1 MEAQLI
7 PDAAA
12 VEATEVLGKD
22 RQVCAG
28 FARVPYFPLVVKR
41 GHGAIIEDTAG
52 KQYIDLLAS
61 AAAVNTGHT
70 HPRVVAAIT
79 EQARN
84 LIHYTPAY
92 LYLEQT
98 VQLAEELIAITP
110 GDFPKR
116 VAFGLSGSD
125 AIDGAIKLARAYTGR
140 YRLVSFVQSYHGSTF
155 GAISLSALSL
165 NMRRKIG
172 PLLPGMHHIQ
182 YPDCYRCPFRQ
193 QADTCELPCLAELEA
208 ALTRYL
214 PPEEIAAVVM
224 EPIAGDAGLLV
235 PPQRYVQQLYAICRK
250 HGILFVVD
258 EVQQGFGRTGKWFS
272 IEHFGVEPDL
282 VVMGKSIASGVPM
295 SAIVGRAEIMES
307 LYAPAHLFTTSG
319 NPIACQAALATLA
332 VIREEGL
339 LQQADELGRY
349 LRSGFADLA
358 KTDDLIGD
366 VRGLGLT
373 IGVDLIT
380 DHSTKE
386 KAREA
391 AAKICYRC
399 YELGAI
405 VIFLA
410 GSVLRIQPPLVI
422 SRQQIDQGLAII
434 EQAIK
439 DYRAGRIPDEVLQV
453 VQGW

>member
-1 MEAQLI
+1 MEAQRLSEFET
-7 PDAAA
+7 AASD
-12 VEATEVLGKD
+12 VLD
-22 RQVCAG
+22 RDRRVAAG
-28 FARVPYFPLVVKR
+28 FSRVPYFPLVVKR
-41 GHGAIIEDTAG
+41 GHGAIIWDTAG
-52 KQYIDLLAS
+52 RQYIDLLAS
-61 AAAVNTGHT
+61 AAALNTGHT
-70 HPRVVAAIT
+70 HPKVVAAIT
-79 EQARN
+79 EQAQE
-84 LIHYTPAY
+84 LIHYTSAY

-140 YRLVSFVQSYHGSTF
+140 YRLISFVQSYHGSTF

-172 PLLPGMHHIQ
+172 PLLPGMHHVQ
-182 YPDCYRCPFRQ
+182 YPDCYRCPFHQ
-193 QADTCELPCLAELEA
+193 QSDTCQLQCLGELET

-214 PPEEIAAVVM
+214 PPEEVAAVVI

-235 PPQRYVQQLYAICRK
+235 PPKRYMQQLHAICRK

-295 SAIVGRAEIMES
+295 SAIVGRAEILES

-332 VIREEGL
+332 VIREEAL
-339 LQQADELGRY
+339 LQQAEDLGRY
-349 LRSGFADLA
+349 MRSGFADLA
-358 KTDDLIGD
+358 KVYDLIGD
-366 VRGLGLT
+366 VRGLGLSV
-373 IGVDLIT
+373 GVDLVT
-380 DHSTKE
+380 DRVAKG

-391 AAKICYRC
+391 TAKICYRC

-422 SRQQIDQGLAII
+422 SRQQIDQALAIV

-439 DYRAGRIPDEVLQV
+439 DYRAGLIPDEVLQV